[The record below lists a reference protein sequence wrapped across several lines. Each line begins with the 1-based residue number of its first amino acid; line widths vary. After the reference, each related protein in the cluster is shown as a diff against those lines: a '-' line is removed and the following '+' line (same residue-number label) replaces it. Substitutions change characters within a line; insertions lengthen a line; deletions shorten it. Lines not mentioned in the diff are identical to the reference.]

1 MNYEKGID
9 EYLNFQ
15 NKIKKNS
22 TIAIIPAR
30 GGSKGIPGK
39 NIKLLDGKPLIY
51 YSINHALKTQAIDE
65 VYVSSDSDEILG
77 IAKSFERNVLKDQ

>member
-15 NKIKKNS
+15 NKIKNS

-30 GGSKGIPGK
+30 G
-39 NIKLLDGKPLIY
+39 
-51 YSINHALKTQAIDE
+51 E
-65 VYVSSDSDEILG
+65 
-77 IAKSFERNVLKDQ
+77 